1 MLVVT
6 ASHRAAT
13 TAPAISHAP
22 FQHPQVPIATTG
34 TGTFVAGQSNAAAV
48 QSLNVSRTVF
58 SKTTGAGDNSA
69 TWNPTLVVNIPS
81 LAGSGTYTGAV
92 SQPVV

>member
-1 MLVVT
+1 M
-6 ASHRAAT
+6 
-13 TAPAISHAP
+13 
-22 FQHPQVPIATTG
+22 
-34 TGTFVAGQSNAAAV
+34 